1 LYFCA
6 SAVRFTASL
15 YIGSISLK
23 NTGFKNPLDL
33 EKPTKH
39 LKLLCMKKITTLFY
53 DEKYQGVMVLA
64 TTLLLAVTIT
74 VAVLF
79 V

>member
-1 LYFCA
+1 
-6 SAVRFTASL
+6 
-15 YIGSISLK
+15 
-23 NTGFKNPLDL
+23 
-33 EKPTKH
+33 
-39 LKLLCMKKITTLFY
+39 MKKITTLFY

-74 VAVLF
+74 LAVLF